1 MNEASRLKEHII
13 AMIER
18 ISEPHI
24 LKRIDSFVSLWYAK
38 AAIKHPQEKGGD
50 PE

>member
-38 AAIKHPQEKGGD
+38 AAIIHPQEKGVD